1 MARPLAISEGKNSC
15 ITLGLLIDDKLKKAI
30 NFLDD
35 PNIPSRIVNESC
47 ERCGIQDCR
56 ERVAEPKIY
65 ESKKQEQSL
74 ENELQKFLQTH
85 SSES

>member
-1 MARPLAISEGKNSC
+1 
-15 ITLGLLIDDKLKKAI
+15 LKETV

-35 PNIPSRIVNESC
+35 PNISSRIVNESC
-47 ERCGIQDCR
+47 ERCGIQDCQ
-56 ERVAEPKIY
+56 ERIAEPNIY
-65 ESKKQEQSL
+65 EAKKQEQTL